1 MEVVSFW
8 ALDFDFLADLDSSD
22 LSEAQVELV
31 VVVDGLVSRLGFL
44 AGALTFV
51 DFLIADFDL
60 LDSFLRA
67 IFALCVSLEVL
78 SIFLDLD
85 KTATLAF
92 LRVTLDTVL
101 SAASQFE
108 ESGLTG
114 SDGMTVSLV

>member
-1 MEVVSFW
+1 MVSFW

-31 VVVDGLVSRLGFL
+31 VVEDGLVSRLGFL

-67 IFALCVSLEVL
+67 IFALCVSLEGL

-85 KTATLAF
+85 KTATLPV
-92 LRVTLDTVL
+92 LRVTFDTVL
-101 SAASQFE
+101 SATSQFE